1 MAISERDMEHIFER
15 LRSGV
20 VPERGLE
27 MFAVG
32 IEKKR
37 AEIHR
42 LLKMAEDGEGTVKFL
57 RGGYGCGKTFMARLA
72 LLDAQARGFATSFVV
87 VSDNDLKFHRFDDV
101 YRKVLTELR
110 TASCSRGALGDVL
123 DRWIGRVE
131 ESLVA
136 AG

>member
-32 IEKKR
+32 IEHKR

-42 LLKMAEDGEGTVKFL
+42 LLKMAEDGEGVFKFL
-57 RGGYGCGKTFMARLA
+57 RGGMVRQDLA
-72 LLDAQARGFATSFVV
+72 APGPIGLKRAVSRRASWW
-87 VSDNDLKFHRFDDV
+87 SDNDLHFDQFDDV
-101 YRKVLTELR
+101 YRKVVQELVPAR
-110 TASCSRGALGDVL
+110 IRVGLGDIL
-123 DRWIGRVE
+123 DRWIGRRCRDCR
-131 ESLVA
+131 
-136 AG
+136 GGG